1 MGNNIPCQIV
11 GIDNISIRMFDGSV
25 KILSGVRH
33 VPNLH
38 RNLISI
44 GALDESEFVSRFED
58 GMIKI
63 SRGSLVIMKGL
74 KENGLYVLQ
83 GSTITGEAAA
93 AIPNIQDKTDLW
105 HKRLGHISEK
115 GLDVLKK
122 QGAFSRDTISKVT
135 FCEHCVLGKHHRLSF
150 KTGVHKTNGA
160 LEYIHA
166 DLWGPAK
173 TQTQGES
180 TQIEVEQPDTCHS
193 SDEEQQQVPEGEE

>member
-1 MGNNIPCQIV
+1 MGNNIACQIV
-11 GIDNISIRMFDGSV
+11 GIGNISIRMFDGSV

-38 RNLISI
+38 RNMISI
-44 GALDESEFVSRFED
+44 GALDESRFVSRFED

-74 KENGLYVLQ
+74 RQNGLYVLQ

-93 AIPNIQDKTDLW
+93 AIPNIQDKTNLW

-115 GLDVLKK
+115 GLEVLNK
-122 QGAFSRDTISKVT
+122 QGAFGKDTISKVT
-135 FCEHCVLGKHHRLSF
+135 FYKYCVLGKHHRLSF
-150 KTGVHKTNGA
+150 KIGVYKNNGA

-173 TQTQGES
+173 TQTQGGNNSDQFEVELAKPIES
-180 TQIEVEQPDTCHS
+180 TQIEVE
-193 SDEEQQQVPEGEE
+193 